1 MERISAAWIVRGR
14 VQGVGFRYFV
24 LATAR
29 ALGVCGWVRN
39 LRDGSVEVQ
48 AVGEPG
54 AVRRLEAALREGPGH
69 ARVDEL
75 VGVPPSGNLEKAE
88 EFTIEY

>member
-1 MERISAAWIVRGR
+1 MEEIGAAWTVLGR

-24 LATAR
+24 FTTAR
-29 ALGVCGWVRN
+29 ALGVRGWVRN

-48 AVGEPG
+48 ALGVPV
-54 AVRRLEAALREGPGH
+54 AIRRLEAALREGPGH
-69 ARVDEL
+69 ARVEKL
-75 VGVPPSGNLEKAE
+75 VGMPASGNLEKAE

>member
-1 MERISAAWIVRGR
+1 MENVSAAWTVLGR

-24 LATAR
+24 FATAR
-29 ALGVCGWVRN
+29 GLGLRGWVRN

-48 AVGEPG
+48 AVGEPR
-54 AVRRLEAALREGPGH
+54 AMQLLEAALREGPGH
-69 ARVDEL
+69 ARVEKL
-75 VGVPPSGNLEKAE
+75 VDVPPAGNLEKAE